1 MEKRVIKAIIIVV
14 ILIIILLGAFIVID
28 LINKKIQKDERE
40 NTFNSLILEADMQ
53 LNEVYGFSENASF
66 NNYINSYYDY
76 IYNNNSEAVLAVLN
90 SEYIK
95 ENNLNNENIFNNIEK
110 VGKDQKYFS
119 EKILE
124 LESSLSVRNYF
135 VYGYIT
141 NDNTNITGN
150 KERRN
155 YVVNIDYS
163 NQTFSVA
170 PYGIIYEDYIIYKDS
185 SVETKAKIDV
195 DVLSKGIEKNDY
207 NKAERID
214 MNEKEISEFYLKL
227 FINNALYYV
236 EDAYNSIDEKYREKR
251 FNNLDV
257 FIGYIDNN
265 KEKLNNI
272 KLSKYLVNE
281 KDGYIQYIV
290 LDNFG
295 HYYIFNETSPMKYKV
310 LLDYY
315 TVDIDSFIDNYN
327 NGNNVKKV
335 GLNITKF
342 LDMINNYD
350 FQAAYNLL
358 DSDFRNNNFGDING
372 FIDYVK
378 SNFYDINKADFANF
392 NDQTIYYT
400 LDAKIQDYTTYVK
413 NSSENVINKTF
424 IVKLNDDGSCTMS
437 FNK

>member
-1 MEKRVIKAIIIVV
+1 M
-14 ILIIILLGAFIVID
+14 
-28 LINKKIQKDERE
+28 
-40 NTFNSLILEADMQ
+40 
-53 LNEVYGFSENASF
+53 
-66 NNYINSYYDY
+66 
-76 IYNNNSEAVLAVLN
+76 
-90 SEYIK
+90 
-95 ENNLNNENIFNNIEK
+95 
-110 VGKDQKYFS
+110 
-119 EKILE
+119 E